1 MINLDNYRGGFVDEH
16 SHYRDGSEITDFENY
31 YSQNGEEG
39 VLEKIFSTL
48 DITNGVFV
56 NAGCDD
62 APVDGVDYSNCQFSE
77 GQDLSRAYIPN
88 SNLSFISFIKVIFDK
103 SIMMNSILANGNFA
117 ESSFFRANLYEANLE
132 GGNFEKANFTSANL
146 TRVSFK
152 GASLIEATFK
162 DSNLFESDFTGAN
175 IINASFEGAN
185 LNNAIWVDG
194 KKCSLGSIG
203 ECKK

>member
-1 MINLDNYRGGFVDEH
+1 MKKILFILAFSLLV
-16 SHYRDGSEITDFENY
+16 SGS
-31 YSQNGEEG
+31 
-39 VLEKIFSTL
+39 
-48 DITNGVFV
+48 V

-62 APVDGVDYSNCQFSE
+62 APTDGVDYSNCQFSE

-88 SNLSFISFIKVIFDK
+88 SNLSFISFIKVILDK

-132 GGNFEKANFTSANL
+132 GGKFEKANFTSANL
-146 TRVSFK
+146 TRANFK

-175 IINASFEGAN
+175 IINANFEGAN
-185 LNNAIWVDG
+185 LNYAIWIDG
-194 KKCSLGSIG
+194 KKCGLGSIG
-203 ECKK
+203 KCVKEGND